1 MLHSPVLDALGRRI
15 TAGELPAG
23 ASLTLDGIGSE
34 FGVSRTVAREAMR
47 LLEGLG
53 LVRSGPRVG
62 IVVLPHPAWNVLDPR
77 VIAWR
82 LDGPGRTSQL
92 RSLTELRQAVEP
104 RAAAGAARGATAAVR
119 DELVATA
126 AQLRKLGEAGEGD
139 GAEFLA
145 LDIRMHELL
154 MRSSGNELFTAL
166 ADVVSVVISGRIHLG
181 LMPAYPVPEALDAH
195 EAVARAVAAG
205 DADAA
210 EQAMARIVRE
220 VRGTLDDAPP
230 AQPERPALPDQP
242 AQPERP
248 ALPDQPAQP
257 ERPALPDQSALPARP
272 AQA

>member
-1 MLHSPVLDALGRRI
+1 MPPVLHSPVLDALGRRI
-15 TAGELPAG
+15 TGGELPAG
-23 ASLTLDGIGSE
+23 TALTLDGIGAE

-62 IVVLPHPAWNVLDPR
+62 IVVLPHPSWNVLDPR

-126 AQLRKLGEAGEGD
+126 SQMRKLGEAGEGD

-154 MRSSGNELFTAL
+154 MRSSGNELFSAL
-166 ADVVSVVISGRIHLG
+166 ADVVAVVISGRIHLG
-181 LMPAYPVPEALDAH
+181 LMPAYPVPEALEAH
-195 EAVARAVAAG
+195 EAVAHAVAAG
-205 DADAA
+205 DAEAA
-210 EQAMARIVRE
+210 EDAMARIVRE
-220 VRGTLDDAPP
+220 VRGALDDDPAPGVP
-230 AQPERPALPDQP
+230 ADPALP
-242 AQPERP
+242 
-248 ALPDQPAQP
+248 
-257 ERPALPDQSALPARP
+257 